1 MVSNEVLRRVDAVKP
16 REKHFLH
23 FMRLCGEFYKEDVI
37 ISDGYSL
44 DVARREKD
52 GTITEL
58 GDLKLGSTIFLDFWS
73 EDIENQQPY
82 FLLSYDQWQ
91 RYRKRVAEDNDDYLL
106 YLCHIFTQER
116 CDYLNR
122 RLSDISDRY
131 QPEHFLRKEVSV
143 LKVSM
148 TRLGVFLDN
157 NQCKTVT
164 LNQKIQ
170 HQYQSTHAT
179 GRIIKIDSRQ
189 IGMLTDLTR
198 QWDQLRPEF
207 QKKILGA

>member
-1 MVSNEVLRRVDAVKP
+1 VLRRVDAVKA
-16 REKHFLH
+16 REKRFLH

-37 ISDGYSL
+37 ISDGHAL
-44 DVARREKD
+44 DVARRERD

-58 GDLKLGSTIFLDFWS
+58 GDLKLGSTIFLDFRT

-82 FLLSYDQWQ
+82 FLLSLDQWQ
-91 RYRKRVAEDNDDYLL
+91 RYKQRIQDEEDDYLL

-122 RLSDISDRY
+122 RLSDISNRY

-148 TRLGVFLDN
+148 TRLSVFLEE
-157 NQCKTVT
+157 NQCKIVT
-164 LNQKIQ
+164 LNKRIQ
-170 HQYQSTHAT
+170 HQYQNTHAS
-179 GRIIKIDSRQ
+179 GKIIKIDCRR
-189 IGMLTDLTR
+189 IGMLTDITR
-198 QWDQLRPEF
+198 QWDQLRPEY
-207 QKKILGA
+207 QRSILGI

>member
-1 MVSNEVLRRVDAVKP
+1 MVSNEVLGRVAAVKP

-23 FMRLCGEFYKEDVI
+23 FMQLCGEFYKEDVMI
-37 ISDGYSL
+37 RDGYSL
-44 DVARREKD
+44 DVARRERD

-58 GDLKLGSTIFLDFWS
+58 GDLKLGSTIFLDFRT

-82 FLLSYDQWQ
+82 FLLSFDQWQ
-91 RYRKRVAEDNDDYLL
+91 RYRQRIQDEDDDYLL

-148 TRLGVFLDN
+148 TRLSVFLDN

-164 LNQKIQ
+164 LNKRIQ
-170 HQYQSTHAT
+170 HQYQNTHAS
-179 GRIIKIDSRQ
+179 GRIMKIDSRE
-189 IGMLTDLTR
+189 IGMLSDITR
-198 QWDQLRPEF
+198 QWNQLRPEF
-207 QKKILGA
+207 QKKILGP

>member
-1 MVSNEVLRRVDAVKP
+1 MVSNEVLGRVDAVKP

-23 FMRLCGEFYKEDVI
+23 FMRMCGEFYKEDVI
-37 ISDGYSL
+37 IGDGYSL
-44 DVARREKD
+44 DVARRERD

-58 GDLKLGSTIFLDFWS
+58 GDLKLGSTIFLDFRT

-82 FLLSYDQWQ
+82 FLLSFDQWQ
-91 RYRKRVAEDNDDYLL
+91 RYRQRIQDEDDDYLL

-116 CDYLNR
+116 CGYLNR

-148 TRLGVFLDN
+148 TRLSVFLDS

-170 HQYQSTHAT
+170 HQYQNTHAS
-179 GRIIKIDSRQ
+179 GRIMKIDSRE
-189 IGMLTDLTR
+189 IGMLSDITR
-198 QWDQLRPEF
+198 QWNQLRPEF
-207 QKKILGA
+207 QKKILGP

>member
-1 MVSNEVLRRVDAVKP
+1 MVSNEVLRRVDSVKA
-16 REKHFLH
+16 REKRFLH

-52 GTITEL
+52 GSFTEL

-82 FLLSYDQWQ
+82 FLLSFDQWQ
-91 RYRKRVAEDNDDYLL
+91 RYRQRIQDEEDDYLL

-122 RLSDISDRY
+122 RLSEISDRY

-148 TRLGVFLDN
+148 TRLSVFLEE

-170 HQYQSTHAT
+170 HQYQNTHAT
-179 GRIIKIDSRQ
+179 GKIIKIDSRQ

-198 QWDQLRPEF
+198 QWGQLQPDF
-207 QKKILGA
+207 QRSILGI